1 MKVYSFNF
9 SYQVFNGIAELEV
22 NDAVLLQQARNLIPV
37 AYAPYSRFSV
47 AAVAKLANGEIAKGT
62 NQENASSPVGICAER
77 SLLAVVGTLFPNEI
91 IETIAITYQPQDGE
105 SDKPISPCGMC
116 RQALLEYETR
126 VQHNIR
132 IVLAGME
139 GVVYIIQSAKDLLPL
154 AFSEA
159 DL

>member
-1 MKVYSFNF
+1 MKEYSFNF